1 MKFARIILILP
12 VLIFLMGCKDTR
24 TFSEQAESVKITTEE
39 VTHSASFTT
48 EEIYAA
54 VQDDFEWALYD
65 NFSAYFF
72 HFKNMDTENYY
83 IWEATPEEIFNILK
97 KIYNMEFCYDL
108 LNISEDELGNIE
120 IKIPVK
126 IMGQEYD
133 YCWKGK
139 RKESS
144 IYNYTEQLLYDA
156 DGNELFGGKFGIS
169 IKREVKKGKK
179 LMKENALKNPDAKAT
194 NHFDQLALLKS
205 DGYIS
210 GAPLEKGIYYLNGDS
225 KSGKYIKISDDCI
238 DISEDPGAW
247 DYKTLK
253 IKNENWIY
261 YKCRIDGTGIHS
273 EDQWSILY
281 TGHTLKWNDEIYI
294 LCENP

>member
-179 LMKENALKNPDAKAT
+179 LMKGNALKNPDAKAM
-194 NHFDQLALLKS
+194 NHLDQLALLKS

-210 GAPLEKGIYYLNGDS
+210 GAPLENGIYYLNGDP

-281 TGHTLKWNDEIYI
+281 TDHTLKWNDEIYI

>member
-24 TFSEQAESVKITTEE
+24 TFSEQAEAVKITTEE

-179 LMKENALKNPDAKAT
+179 LMKGNALKNPDAKAM
-194 NHFDQLALLKS
+194 NHLDQLALLKS

-210 GAPLEKGIYYLNGDS
+210 GAPLENGIYYLNGDP

-281 TGHTLKWNDEIYI
+281 TDHTLKWNDEIYI